1 MAGDMPQP
9 SSGGTPAAFLAEFV
23 AHHRRLY
30 GYIGAL
36 LPAHGDVDDVYQQT
50 CLRLWEKQSLFDP
63 SRPFFPWACG
73 FARHQVLQ
81 HVRAAGRHRLH
92 LSVELLEKIAQDQES
107 LDREGE
113 ARRAALA
120 GCLEKLQGSQRS
132 LIQRCYA
139 GTESIKGIAG
149 DMGISPA
156 ALTMR
161 LQRIRHALVRCVER
175 AVAAMEGA

>member
-1 MAGDMPQP
+1 MTPDESQSA
-9 SSGGTPAAFLAEFV
+9 SGGGQAAFLAEFV

-36 LPAHGDVDDVYQQT
+36 LPAHGDADDVYQQT
-50 CLRLWEKQSLFDP
+50 CLRIWEKQGLFDP

-81 HVRAAGRHRLH
+81 HVRAAGRNRLH
-92 LSVELLEKIAQDQES
+92 LSIELLEKIAEDQET
-107 LDREGE
+107 LDSEGE
-113 ARRAALA
+113 SRRAALA
-120 GCLEKLQGSQRS
+120 GCLDKLQKSQRT

-139 GTESIKGIAG
+139 GAESIKGIAG
-149 DMGISPA
+149 EMGISPA

-175 AVAAMEGA
+175 AVAAMEGV